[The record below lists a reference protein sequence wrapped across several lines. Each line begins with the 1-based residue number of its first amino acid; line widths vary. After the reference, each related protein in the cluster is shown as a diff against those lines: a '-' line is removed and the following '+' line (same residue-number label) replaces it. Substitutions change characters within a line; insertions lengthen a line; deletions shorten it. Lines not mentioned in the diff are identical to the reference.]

1 MNKIH
6 LKSLAAGIII
16 GSMGISTVFAATGI
30 KSAVL
35 SNMNVT
41 LNEVSLPL
49 NKPLLSVTMDNE
61 QNASMYVPADELF
74 EKLGYTVNYDS
85 AKNTVN
91 LVYGDNRSHE
101 AAVGSISD
109 GNVVMNLSNHTNQK
123 NIAESGSF
131 QAENNQTLTLNITSD
146 IKGGSVA
153 LILFDPHGKEQ
164 RITIGATDTT
174 TEITLEKGTWQYNC
188 SGIFKDGGNVRIVG
202 VIK

>member
-61 QNASMYVPADELF
+61 QNASLYVPADELF

-146 IKGGSVA
+146 IKGGSGA

>member
-1 MNKIH
+1 
-6 LKSLAAGIII
+6 
-16 GSMGISTVFAATGI
+16 
-30 KSAVL
+30 
-35 SNMNVT
+35 
-41 LNEVSLPL
+41 
-49 NKPLLSVTMDNE
+49 MDNE
-61 QNASMYVPADELF
+61 QNASLYVPADELF

>member
-61 QNASMYVPADELF
+61 QNASLYVPADELF

>member
-35 SNMNVT
+35 SNMIVT

>member
-91 LVYGDNRSHE
+91 LVYDDNRSHE

-146 IKGGSVA
+146 IKGGSVSYLTRTA
-153 LILFDPHGKEQ
+153 RSSASQSVPLTRQ
-164 RITIGATDTT
+164 R
-174 TEITLEKGTWQYNC
+174 K
-188 SGIFKDGGNVRIVG
+188 
-202 VIK
+202 